1 MNRISFYLLISFCL
15 ITFLPGISSAKSD
28 MKLRLNK
35 GARHIYVISQENQA
49 IENDKTVDAEQKIA
63 LTIDHQ
69 VMDRLPNGNYS
80 IELAFKRFSISMKHN
95 QRSLRYDSDTV
106 DVMNPLYK
114 TLNFLT
120 DIRLNYEVS
129 PEGTVSKLK
138 GFEPL
143 KKEIEKNAQLGT
155 LLHNFGNELFYTE
168 LYNYIPKKDIE
179 VGEKWKATTVLSDLN
194 DLKCEIQYTLKEV
207 TPQNLKLTQEASFK
221 MSTELPIAPN
231 GTLSKVSEN
240 GTQRGSL
247 VIDSK
252 TTMRLSSVLTQS
264 VNLLMT
270 TTDKAKQDT
279 EKAKTLKIVTQT
291 TFALVKK

>member
-1 MNRISFYLLISFCL
+1 MNRISLYLLFSICL
-15 ITFLPGISSAKSD
+15 FTFLPGISSAKSD

-49 IENDKTVDAEQKIA
+49 IENEKVVEVEQKIA

-69 VMDRLPNGNYS
+69 VINLLPNGNYS
-80 IELAFKRFSISMKHN
+80 IQLAFKRFSIFMKHS

-129 PEGTVSKLK
+129 PEGIVSNLK
-138 GFEPL
+138 GFDPV
-143 KKEIEKNAQLGT
+143 KKAIEKNAQLGNF
-155 LLHNFGNELFYTE
+155 LRNFGSELFYTE
-168 LYNYIPKKDIE
+168 LYNYIPKSE
-179 VGEKWKATTVLSDLN
+179 VEIGEKWKTTAVLPDLN
-194 DLKCEIQYTLKEV
+194 NLKCEIQYTLKEA
-207 TPQNLKLTQEASFK
+207 TPQNLQLAQAASFK
-221 MSTELPIAPN
+221 MTTDLPAAPD
-231 GTLSKVSEN
+231 GSLSKVNEN
-240 GTQRGSL
+240 GTQAGSL

-252 TTMRLSSVLTQS
+252 TNMRISSVLTQS
-264 VNLLMT
+264 VNVLMT
-270 TTDKAKQDT
+270 TNKT
-279 EKAKTLKIVTQT
+279 EKNPEKSKTLKLITQT

>member
-1 MNRISFYLLISFCL
+1 MNRISLYLLISFCL
-15 ITFLPGISSAKSD
+15 IIFVPGISSAKSD

-35 GARHIYVISQENQA
+35 GSRHIYVISQENQA
-49 IENDKTVDAEQKIA
+49 IENNKAVEVEQKIA

-69 VMDRLPNGNYS
+69 VTDRLPNGNYS
-80 IELAFKRFSISMKHN
+80 IELAFKRFSIFMKHSQKN
-95 QRSLRYDSDTV
+95 LRYDSDTV

-129 PEGTVSKLK
+129 PEGVVSNLK

-143 KKEIEKNAQLGT
+143 KKEIEKNAQLGN
-155 LLHNFGNELFYTE
+155 LLRNFGNELFFTE
-168 LYNYIPKKDIE
+168 LYNYIPQKEVE
-179 VGEKWKATTVLSDLN
+179 VGEKWKAMAVLPDLN

-207 TPQNLKLTQEASFK
+207 TPQNLKLTQESSFK
-221 MSTELPIAPN
+221 MSTDLPKSPD
-231 GTLSKVSEN
+231 GTVSKVSEN
-240 GTQRGSL
+240 GTQKGSL

-252 TTMRLSSVLTQS
+252 TNMRLSSLLTQS
-264 VNLLMT
+264 VNVLMT
-270 TTDKAKQDT
+270 TDKTKQNT
-279 EKAKTLKIVTQT
+279 EKTKTLKLITQT

>member
-1 MNRISFYLLISFCL
+1 MNRISLYLLISCCL
-15 ITFLPGISSAKSD
+15 ITFLPGISSAKSE

-49 IENDKTVDAEQKIA
+49 IENDKAVEVEQKIT

-69 VMDRLPNGNYS
+69 VMDRLSNGNYS
-80 IELAFKRFSISMKHN
+80 IQLDFKRFSIFMKHS

-120 DIRLNYEVS
+120 NIRLNYEVS

-143 KKEIEKNAQLGT
+143 KKEIEENAQLGNM
-155 LLHNFGNELFYTE
+155 LRNFGNELFYTE
-168 LYNYIPKKDIE
+168 LYNYIPKKEVE
-179 VGEKWKATTVLSDLN
+179 VGEKWKAMAVLPDLN

-221 MSTELPIAPN
+221 MSADLPKAPD
-231 GTLSKVSEN
+231 GTVSKVSEN
-240 GTQRGSL
+240 GTQKGSL

-252 TTMRLSSVLTQS
+252 TTMRLSSLLTQS
-264 VNLLMT
+264 VNVLMIT
-270 TTDKAKQDT
+270 NKTEQNT
-279 EKAKTLKIVTQT
+279 EKAKTLKLITQT
-291 TFALVKK
+291 KFALVKK

>member
-1 MNRISFYLLISFCL
+1 MNRISLYLLISCCL

-28 MKLRLNK
+28 MKLLLNK
-35 GARHIYVISQENQA
+35 GARHIYLISQENQA
-49 IENDKTVDAEQKIA
+49 IENDKAVEVEQKIA
-63 LTIDHQ
+63 LTVDHQ

-80 IELAFKRFSISMKHN
+80 IQLDFKRFSIFMKHN

-143 KKEIEKNAQLGT
+143 KKEIEKNLQLGN
-155 LLHNFGNELFYTE
+155 LLRNFGNELFYTE
-168 LYNYIPKKDIE
+168 LYNYIPKKEVE
-179 VGEKWKATTVLSDLN
+179 VGEKWKAMAVLPDLN

-221 MSTELPIAPN
+221 MTADLPKAPD
-231 GTLSKVSEN
+231 GTVSKVSED
-240 GTQRGSL
+240 GTQKGSL

-252 TTMRLSSVLTQS
+252 TTMRLSSLVTQS
-264 VNLLMT
+264 VNVLMT
-270 TTDKAKQDT
+270 TDKTKQNT
-279 EKAKTLKIVTQT
+279 EKAKTLKLITQT
-291 TFALVKK
+291 TFALVNK